1 MGKARLYALAATILF
16 STGGAAIKTGAFTG
30 MQVSSVRAGIAA
42 LALLL
47 VVRGRVDWS
56 WAAWGVGAVYASTL
70 TLFVNATKLTTAA
83 NAIFLQS
90 TAPLYI
96 VLLGPFLLKERLR
109 RRDLAYMLAVGS
121 GVALCFV
128 ALPAATATAPNPA
141 LGNLLAIICSV
152 SWAFTL
158 MLLRWAERDRAGT
171 GAQSAPSKHWRQ
183 PAKGSGSDHEPLAGL
198 SAVIAGNI
206 LACLIGLP
214 FALPLPAAPPVEWA
228 TLAYLGIIQIGLA
241 YVFLTRAMAHLPAL
255 EVSLILLLEPVLNPM
270 WTWLVRGE
278 EPGAWVIVGGVI
290 IVAATAIKAVYD
302 ARAPVE
308 STKTV

>member
-1 MGKARLYALAATILF
+1 MGKARLYALGATILF

-42 LALLL
+42 VALLL
-47 VVRGRVDWS
+47 LVRGRVDWS
-56 WAAWGVGAVYASTL
+56 RAAWGVGAVYATTL

-96 VLLGPFLLKERLR
+96 VILGPFLLKERLR

-128 ALPAATATAPNPA
+128 AQPAVTATAPNPA

-158 MLLRWAERDRAGT
+158 MLLRWAERDRAGF
-171 GAQSAPSKHWRQ
+171 
-183 PAKGSGSDHEPLAGL
+183 GL

-206 LACLIGLP
+206 IACVIGLP
-214 FALPLPAAPPVEWA
+214 FALPLPAAPAVEWA

-278 EPGAWVIVGGVI
+278 EPGAWVMVGGAL
-290 IVAATAIKAVYD
+290 IVAATAVKAVYD
-302 ARAPVE
+302 ARASVK
-308 STKTV
+308 STETV

>member
-42 LALLL
+42 VALLL
-47 VVRGRVDWS
+47 LVRGRVDWPR
-56 WAAWGVGAVYASTL
+56 AAWGVGAVYATTL

-96 VLLGPFLLKERLR
+96 VILGPFLLRERIR

-128 ALPAATATAPNPA
+128 ARPAATATAPNPA

-158 MLLRWAERDRAGT
+158 MLLRWAERDRAGI
-171 GAQSAPSKHWRQ
+171 
-183 PAKGSGSDHEPLAGL
+183 GL

-206 LACLIGLP
+206 LACLVGLP
-214 FALPLPAAPPVEWA
+214 FALPLPTAPAAEWA

-290 IVAATAIKAVYD
+290 IVAATAVKAVSD
-302 ARAPVE
+302 ARVPAAAPVK

>member
-1 MGKARLYALAATILF
+1 VGRARLYALAATILF

-42 LALLL
+42 VALLL

-56 WAAWGVGAVYASTL
+56 WAAWGVGAVYATTL

-96 VLLGPFLLKERLR
+96 VILGPFLLKERLR
-109 RRDLAYMLAVGS
+109 RRDVAYMLAVGS

-158 MLLRWAERDRAGT
+158 MLLRWAERDRAGF
-171 GAQSAPSKHWRQ
+171 
-183 PAKGSGSDHEPLAGL
+183 GL

-214 FALPLPAAPPVEWA
+214 FALPLPAAPVVEWA

-278 EPGAWVIVGGVI
+278 EPGGWVVVGGVI
-290 IVAATAIKAVYD
+290 IVAATAVKAVYD
-302 ARAPVE
+302 SRAPVE

>member
-1 MGKARLYALAATILF
+1 MGRARLYALGATILF

-42 LALLL
+42 VALLL
-47 VVRGRVDWS
+47 LVRGRVNWS
-56 WAAWGVGAVYASTL
+56 WPAWGVGAVYASTL

-96 VLLGPFLLKERLR
+96 VILGPFLLKERLR
-109 RRDLAYMLAVGS
+109 RRDVAYMLAVGS

-128 ALPAATATAPNPA
+128 ARPAATATAPNPA

-158 MLLRWAERDRAGT
+158 MLLRWAERDRAGI
-171 GAQSAPSKHWRQ
+171 GARSAPSRHWQ
-183 PAKGSGSDHEPLAGL
+183 PAKDSGSDREPLAGL

-206 LACLIGLP
+206 IACVVGLP
-214 FALPLPAAPPVEWA
+214 FALPLPAAPAVEWA

-278 EPGAWVIVGGVI
+278 EPGARVIVGGVI
-290 IVAATAIKAVYD
+290 IVAATAVKAVYD
-302 ARAPVE
+302 ARMPVE

>member
-1 MGKARLYALAATILF
+1 MGTARLYAVAATVLF
-16 STGGAAIKTGAFTG
+16 STGGAAIKTAAFTG
-30 MQVSSVRAGIAA
+30 MQVSAIRAGIAA

-47 VVRGRVDWS
+47 LVRGRMRWS
-56 WAAWGVGAVYASTL
+56 WPAWGVGAVYATTL

-96 VLLGPFLLKERLR
+96 VMLGPFLLRERLR
-109 RRDLAYMLAVGS
+109 TRDLVYMAAVGS

-128 ALPAATATAPNPA
+128 ARPAATATAPDPA
-141 LGNLLAIICSV
+141 LGNLLAVVCSV

-158 MLLRWAERDRAGT
+158 MLLRWAERDRAGI
-171 GAQSAPSKHWRQ
+171 
-183 PAKGSGSDHEPLAGL
+183 GL

-206 LACLIGLP
+206 LACVVGLP
-214 FALPLPAAPPVEWA
+214 FIWPLPDAPGVEWA
-228 TLAYLGIIQIGLA
+228 TLAYLGVIQIALA

-278 EPGAWVIVGGVI
+278 DPGAWVLVGGVI
-290 IVAATAIKAVYD
+290 IVAATAVKAMYD
-302 ARAPVE
+302 TRPRDVIAAAGP
-308 STKTV
+308 

>member
-1 MGKARLYALAATILF
+1 
-16 STGGAAIKTGAFTG
+16 
-30 MQVSSVRAGIAA
+30 VRAGIAA
-42 LALLL
+42 VALLL

-56 WAAWGVGAVYASTL
+56 WAAWGVGAVYATTL

-96 VLLGPFLLKERLR
+96 VILGPFLLKERLR
-109 RRDLAYMLAVGS
+109 RRDVAYMLAVGS

-158 MLLRWAERDRAGT
+158 MLLRWAERDRAGF
-171 GAQSAPSKHWRQ
+171 
-183 PAKGSGSDHEPLAGL
+183 GL

-214 FALPLPAAPPVEWA
+214 FALPLPAAPVVEWA

-278 EPGAWVIVGGVI
+278 EPGGWVVVGGVI
-290 IVAATAIKAVYD
+290 IVAATAVKAVYD
-302 ARAPVE
+302 SRAPVE